1 MNKYKK
7 ILLKIYDLD
16 NEIVDDLDS
25 DANNNQNK
33 LY

>member
-25 DANNNQNK
+25 DENNNQNK